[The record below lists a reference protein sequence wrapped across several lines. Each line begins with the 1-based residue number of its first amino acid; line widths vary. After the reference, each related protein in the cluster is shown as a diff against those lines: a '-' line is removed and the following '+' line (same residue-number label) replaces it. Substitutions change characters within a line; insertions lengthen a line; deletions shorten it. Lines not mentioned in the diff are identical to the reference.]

1 MALTMMTSQ
10 SAARLPASRPPA
22 RRPGAHR
29 AARPWTS
36 RPAIGHAMA
45 APPRASVPDEVIWVY
60 AITDSLRP
68 GQLDGVTGVGREPV
82 RAVTA
87 AGLNAVVGSVDAR
100 SFGEQALASLL
111 GGLDNIARVGRAHHR
126 VIERAAAG
134 GPVLPLRLA
143 TLHPD
148 DTTVRALLGSRRG
161 EFAELLEKFRHRVEW
176 GVQIYARPGDPEA
189 VAGAE
194 AAADLIDV
202 ALSDVA
208 VSARRQPAEDPQF
221 ADRGEWMALNA
232 AYLLDADRAAGFTAV
247 LHGLTS
253 RQAGMRAE
261 LNGPWPPY
269 SFVDG
274 LEA

>member
-1 MALTMMTSQ
+1 MV
-10 SAARLPASRPPA
+10 P
-22 RRPGAHR
+22 
-29 AARPWTS
+29 
-36 RPAIGHAMA
+36 
-45 APPRASVPDEVIWVY
+45 PPRDAVPDEVIWVY
-60 AITDSLRP
+60 AITDGLRR
-68 GQLDGVTGVGREPV
+68 GQLDGMTGVGREPV

-87 AGLNAVVGSVDAR
+87 AGLTAVVGSVDAR

-111 GGLDNIARVGRAHHR
+111 GGLDNIERVGRAHHR
-126 VIERAAAG
+126 VIERAAAD

-161 EFAELLEKFRHRVEW
+161 EFTELLEKFRHRVEW
-176 GVQIYARPGDPEA
+176 GVQIYARPGDQDA
-189 VAGAE
+189 VAEAE
-194 AAADLIDV
+194 GAADLIDV

-232 AYLLDADRAAGFTAV
+232 AYLLDADRTAGLTAV
-247 LHGLTS
+247 LHGLTA

>member
-1 MALTMMTSQ
+1 MALTLMTTR
-10 SAARLPASRPPA
+10 SAARQPASRPLA

-29 AARPWTS
+29 AARPWAS
-36 RPAIGHAMA
+36 RPAVGHVMIP
-45 APPRASVPDEVIWVY
+45 PPRGPVPDEVIWVY
-60 AITDSLRP
+60 AIAGGLRP

-87 AGLNAVVGSVDAR
+87 AGLTAVVGSVDAR

-111 GGLDNIARVGRAHHR
+111 GGLDNIERVGRAHHR

-148 DTTVRALLGSRRG
+148 DSTVRALLDRRRG
-161 EFAELLEKFRHRVEW
+161 EFTELLDKFRNRVEW
-176 GVQIYARPGDPEA
+176 GVQIYARPGELGA

-247 LHGLTS
+247 LHGLTA
-253 RQAGMRAE
+253 RQAAMRAE

>member
-10 SAARLPASRPPA
+10 SAARLPARRPPA

-29 AARPWTS
+29 AARPWSS
-36 RPAIGHAMA
+36 RTAAGHAR
-45 APPRASVPDEVIWVY
+45 PSLDSLPDEVIWVY
-60 AITDSLRP
+60 AITDGLRP
-68 GQLDGVTGVGREPV
+68 GQLDGMTGVGREPV

-87 AGLNAVVGSVDAR
+87 AGLTAVVGSVDAR

-111 GGLDNIARVGRAHHR
+111 GGLDNIERVGRAHHR

-161 EFAELLEKFRHRVEW
+161 EFTELLEKFRNRVEW

-189 VAGAE
+189 VTEAE

-208 VSARRQPAEDPQF
+208 ESARRQPAEDPHF

-232 AYLLDADRAAGFTAV
+232 AYLLDPGRAAGFTAV
-247 LHGLTS
+247 LHGLTA

-269 SFVDG
+269 SFVDA